1 MALGSG
7 SITFSQ
13 IVNEWSE
20 RFSAGKITASPGSPV
35 SMRQFLRGY
44 PVDWAGIP
52 GYPDPNGFVPNYYDT
67 TSGIAAS
74 GNLVMSTFK
83 STNAEQSAQVC
94 LGAFAD
100 DRYYYHRTITDTDF
114 APVADIY
121 GEVRQQITNHY
132 NRRSGSA
139 STVNQY
145 TNPGTLQGHSKWTT
159 IVDWVIGAQNNLTS
173 WTGQYGTAGVDAYYT
188 QNQSSYAEMSCVL
201 SHYRYIPRDAAG
213 GTISLTT
220 SWTRLNNNSG
230 SWHGQYLLP
239 GKWYVR
245 QVRNQPVTNS
255 SNNAGGAQTN
265 YVVTVPAG
273 EAYLVLT
280 YNYTTNDAYL
290 DANAWPYSS
299 DGGKVYCT
307 SYRWYNACL
316 SAFYVNR
323 TGSSQT
329 VTFPSGLYPV
339 SDDAKNGSGAWL
351 YNIGATWFGDTSS
364 GTYHRDFLLA
374 RTF

>member
-13 IVNEWSE
+13 IVQEWSE
-20 RFSAGKITASPGSPV
+20 RFSAGKITASAGSPV

-52 GYPDPNGFVPNYYDT
+52 GYPDPSGFVPEYYDT
-67 TSGIAAS
+67 TSGIANS

-83 STNAEQSAQVC
+83 STNAESSAQVC

-114 APVADIY
+114 APVADIN
-121 GEVRQQITNHY
+121 GDVLQKITNHY
-132 NRRSGSA
+132 NRYSSSA
-139 STVNQY
+139 LIQNQY
-145 TNPGTLQGHSKWTT
+145 TNPLTLQGHSKWTSV
-159 IVDWVIGAQNNLTS
+159 VDWIIGAQNNLTT

-188 QNQSSYAEMSCVL
+188 QNQSSYAEMTSVI
-201 SHYRYIPRDAAG
+201 SHYRIIGARSNGATYTVSTG
-213 GTISLTT
+213 WS
-220 SWTRLNNNSG
+220 RLNNNSG

-239 GKWYVR
+239 GKWYVL

-255 SNNAGGAQTN
+255 SNNSLGPQTN

-273 EAYLVLT
+273 QAYLVLT
-280 YNYTTNDAYL
+280 YNYTSADGHL
-290 DANAWPYSS
+290 DGNNWPYSS

-329 VTFPSGLYPV
+329 VTFPNALVPV
-339 SDDAKNGSGAWL
+339 YDNAKGGSGAWL
-351 YNIGATWFGDTSS
+351 YNTGSTFFGHTDN